1 MSEKS
6 SKKDFQQA
14 TGWGEGDKLYALV
27 VDDDSF
33 PKNFYPVGTIS
44 QIDTVYEVLIEKYT
58 EDDELSPAERK
69 ALLRA
74 FKKDVRLY
82 ELRKQ
87 PEIHV
92 PQGGILGTGIILPS
106 PDTVLDK
113 AVDKLS
119 RIDPEDMAK
128 KAGNT
133 VLNVAETLWGM
144 KSGNPFAWGRGLK
157 VVAQYRKQ
165 AANFVEK
172 VDSARK
178 GALAQLARTEA
189 DGVLIEGISFVKG
202 EWLLK
207 PAHAQPMSDL
217 SLLGQQEPEKP
228 QPPTGSEGGNP
239 PAP

>member
-14 TGWGEGDKLYALV
+14 TGWGEGDRLYALV
-27 VDDDSF
+27 VDDESF
-33 PKNFYPVGTIS
+33 PKNFYPVGTIG
-44 QIDTVYEVLIEKYT
+44 QIDAVYEVLIEKYT

-92 PQGGILGTGIILPS
+92 PQGGILGTGIVLPS
-106 PDTVLDK
+106 PDRVLDR
-113 AVDKLS
+113 AVDTLS
-119 RIDPEDMAK
+119 RIDPEEVAK

-157 VVAQYRKQ
+157 VVAQYRRQ
-165 AANFVEK
+165 AADFVDK

-178 GALAQLARTEA
+178 GALAQLVRTEA

-207 PAHAQPMSDL
+207 PTHAAPLSDL
-217 SLLGQQEPEKP
+217 SLLGQKPENP
-228 QPPTGSEGGNP
+228 QPPAAPEGGTP
-239 PAP
+239 SP